1 MHFQANKCNLIY
13 SPKVINDKESLKQC
27 YCQCHNDYIN
37 YTLSIFREKLQKF
50 LCPPFFLAFFDAK
63 TEFKT
68 EEFEGQKKG
77 QYYVTVSIDSKSQL
91 WRASAQQCDIQC
103 VILLLCRAQCVK
115 ITEKVSFNIASE
127 LSYIYIG
134 NTKNRQFLRIF

>member
-50 LCPPFFLAFFDAK
+50 LCPLSFWLFLMQKQSLKQKNLKAR
-63 TEFKT
+63 
-68 EEFEGQKKG
+68 KKG

-91 WRASAQQCDIQC
+91 WRASAQ
-103 VILLLCRAQCVK
+103 
-115 ITEKVSFNIASE
+115 
-127 LSYIYIG
+127 
-134 NTKNRQFLRIF
+134 